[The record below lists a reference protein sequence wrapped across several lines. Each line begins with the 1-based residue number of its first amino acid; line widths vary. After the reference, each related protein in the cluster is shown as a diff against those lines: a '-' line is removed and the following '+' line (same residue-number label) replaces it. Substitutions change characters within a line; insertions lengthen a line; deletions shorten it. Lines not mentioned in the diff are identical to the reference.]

1 VRPPLTIAAAQP
13 PTVTADITT
22 NAHAHAEAVQSAR
35 ARVVVFPELSLT
47 GYDFPAPTVNPED
60 PRLAP
65 IVAACARTGSLAL
78 VGAPV
83 PDEQGSGTAIGVLA
97 VDGTGSRVAYR
108 KMWLGGTEPTHFT
121 PGTTPT
127 VIEVEGWRLG
137 LAVCRDT
144 GVPQHVADTAALGM
158 DVYVAGVLDHA
169 HHAHVPDE
177 RARRIAPAYG
187 VWVVTASFAGATGE
201 GYTHAAGRSRTW
213 DPTGRLVAETGDLP
227 GGIARAELT

>member
-1 VRPPLTIAAAQP
+1 MRTPLTIAAAQP
-13 PTVTADITT
+13 FCAPYDVTA
-22 NAHAHAEAVQSAR
+22 NALAHAEAVRSADT
-35 ARVVVFPELSLT
+35 RVVVFPELSLT
-47 GYDFPAPTVNPED
+47 GYDFPAPTVDPDD

-83 PDEQGSGTAIGVLA
+83 PDEQGRGAAIGVLA
-97 VDGTGSRVAYR
+97 IDGTGARVAYR
-108 KMWLGGTEPTHFT
+108 KMWLGGTEPAHFT
-121 PGTTPT
+121 PGTTPA

-144 GVPQHVADTAALGM
+144 GVPRHVADTAVLGM

-169 HHAHVPDE
+169 HHAHIPDE

-187 VWVVTASFAGATGE
+187 VWVVAASFAGSTGE
-201 GYTHAAGRSRTW
+201 GYTHAAGRSRIW
-213 DPTGRLVAETGDLP
+213 DPTGRLVAEAGDLP